1 MVFKTGHSPFPRPKA
16 HYALPH
22 AAEVIEHAIRTT
34 VTPKD
39 LIDGKVY
46 FVLSEDE
53 GTGMEKVTL
62 ECVDKYFDILFASMP
77 LLPGPAPARTL
88 FRQAWKR
95 VAPAYV
101 ANDNVRAFSEDEADK
116 MFMLWGYAWRHFAR
130 GRENQLC
137 SGSVD
142 MKQRFRF

>member
-1 MVFKTGHSPFPRPKA
+1 MVFKTGHSPFPKPKA

-22 AAEVIEHAIRTT
+22 AGEVIEHAIRTT
-34 VTPKD
+34 VQPKD
-39 LIDGKVY
+39 LIDGRIY

-88 FRQAWKR
+88 FQA
-95 VAPAYV
+95 
-101 ANDNVRAFSEDEADK
+101 SLET
-116 MFMLWGYAWRHFAR
+116 G
-130 GRENQLC
+130 GTSLC
-137 SGSVD
+137 C
-142 MKQRFRF
+142 Q